1 MKLRSTVSLAACFA
15 ALTLTAACGTSG
27 SSGSSNTGYQQG
39 TSAGHG
45 GMRMPMPD
53 PNEKPAIH
61 AVRAFDLGTLVVDT
75 QGLTLYR
82 FDKDTAS
89 PPKSNC
95 EGNCAQVW
103 IPARANGELDV
114 TGMDKALIGRVTR
127 TDGSD
132 QLTLAGW
139 PLYRYVKDEMP
150 GETGGM
156 GADQVWYPI
165 APDGKKIATTVD
177 ARQANALGF

>member
-1 MKLRSTVSLAACFA
+1 
-15 ALTLTAACGTSG
+15 
-27 SSGSSNTGYQQG
+27 
-39 TSAGHG
+39 
-45 GMRMPMPD
+45 MPKAD

-75 QGLTLYR
+75 EGLTLYR
-82 FDKDTAS
+82 SDKDTAS

-95 EGNCAQVW
+95 QGNCAQVW
-103 IPARANGELDV
+103 IPARANDDLDV

-165 APDGKKIATTVD
+165 APDGKKITTTVD

>member
-1 MKLRSTVSLAACFA
+1 MKLRSIAPIAVCFA
-15 ALTLTAACGTSG
+15 ALTLAAACSAG
-27 SSGSSNTGYQQG
+27 GSSNTGYTQG
-39 TSAGHG
+39 TIAGHG
-45 GMRMPMPD
+45 GMQMPAAD

-82 FDKDTAS
+82 FDKDTAV

-95 EGNCAQVW
+95 QGNCAKVW

-139 PLYRYVKDEMP
+139 PLYRYIKDEMP

-156 GADQVWYPI
+156 GADNVWFPI
-165 APDGKKIATTVD
+165 SPDGKKIETTVD